1 MKSGGVFITGT
12 DTGVGKTVVAATL
25 LLLLR
30 RSGIDAV
37 PMKPVQTGCE
47 KLGAEWIAPDIE
59 FALSVAGL
67 DASCRDEMGMMC
79 PYRFEPACSP
89 HLAAERSGRTIEV
102 DHILDC
108 FQKLAGRHKMV
119 VVEGAGGVLVPVAE
133 NVMMVDLMV
142 HLGLPVILVARPGLG
157 TINHTLLS
165 LRGLNDAGLNVLGV
179 IFNEIEAGSHGY
191 IEQDNCETIRRL
203 GKTGVLG
210 HMPFIADIGN
220 EADRTEAFLSV
231 CAPGLAS
238 LLAVVRSIA
247 L

>member
-1 MKSGGVFITGT
+1 MKPGGIFVTGT

-25 LLLLR
+25 LALLR
-30 RSGIDAV
+30 RDGIDAV

-47 KLGAEWIAPDIE
+47 SRGAEWIAPDIE
-59 FALSVAGL
+59 FALRIAGL
-67 DASCRDEMGMMC
+67 NSSCRDEMEIMC

-108 FQKLAGRHKMV
+108 FQKLSGRHKIV

-142 HLGLPVILVARPGLG
+142 HLGLPVVLVARPGLG

-165 LRGLNDAGLNVLGV
+165 LRGLNHAGLNVLGV
-179 IFNEIEAGSHGY
+179 IFNETEAGPHGY

-210 HMPFIADIGN
+210 RMPFITNIGN
-220 EADRTEAFLSV
+220 DASQAEAFLSA

-238 LLAVVRSIA
+238 VLAVVRRMA